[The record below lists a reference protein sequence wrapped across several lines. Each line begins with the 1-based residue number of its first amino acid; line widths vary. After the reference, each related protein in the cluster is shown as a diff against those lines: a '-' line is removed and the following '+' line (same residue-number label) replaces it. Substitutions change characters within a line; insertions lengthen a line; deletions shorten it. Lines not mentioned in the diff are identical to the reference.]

1 MPSPAPPP
9 ETPLAAVFDLDGT
22 LIDSLP
28 VTFDAFRDAT
38 APFLG
43 RRLSDAEI
51 YAHFGPADHLIVA
64 DLVGPAHAEAA
75 IAGLMAVYRRRLR
88 EMPLFPGIP
97 EALAALRAAGL
108 RLALCTGRGGPSTRL
123 ILDALGLAPL
133 FETVV
138 AGEEVAHPKPAPDG
152 IRETARRLG
161 VPPERCVYVGDSI
174 KDVEA
179 GRAAGA
185 FTIAALWAATEGEGP
200 LAGHP
205 HAVARRPD
213 ELPGLVASRAGA

>member
-1 MPSPAPPP
+1 MPSRA
-9 ETPLAAVFDLDGT
+9 PLAAVFDLDGT

-64 DLVGPAHAEAA
+64 ALVGPAHAEAA
-75 IAGLMAVYRRRLR
+75 VAELMAVYARRMA
-88 EMPLFPGIP
+88 EMPLFPGIAD
-97 EALAALRAAGL
+97 ALAAIRAAGV

-123 ILDALGLAPL
+123 ILAALGLSDT
-133 FETVV
+133 FEAVV
-138 AGEEVAHPKPAPDG
+138 VGEDVAHPKPAPDG
-152 IRETARRLG
+152 IRETARRLA
-161 VPPERCVYVGDSI
+161 VPAERTVYVGDSL

-179 GRAAGA
+179 GLAAGA
-185 FTIAALWAATEGEGP
+185 FTIAALWAATEGEAP
-200 LAGHP
+200 AGGNP
-205 HAVARRPD
+205 SAVARRPD
-213 ELPGLVASRAGA
+213 ELPGLVAALHGR

>member
-1 MPSPAPPP
+1 MPSRA
-9 ETPLAAVFDLDGT
+9 PLAAVFDLDGT

-75 IAGLMAVYRRRLR
+75 IAELMAVYSRRMA
-88 EMPLFPGIP
+88 EMPLFPGIA
-97 EALAALRAAGL
+97 EALDALRAAGL

-123 ILDALGLAPL
+123 ILAALGLAPL

-161 VPPERCVYVGDSI
+161 VPPERTIYVGDSI

-179 GRAAGA
+179 GLAAGA
-185 FTIAALWAATEGEGP
+185 FTISALWAATEGEAP
-200 LAGHP
+200 LEARP
-205 HAVARRPD
+205 SAVARRPD
-213 ELPGLVASRAGA
+213 ELPGLVAALVGG